1 MLKEIYMLRNIPSGL
16 AVNGIAF
23 FFLLV
28 RISSADEAPSLNTPS
43 NTTPDTGKV
52 LILDQLQ
59 AEALRANASLQAIHS
74 KWEAM
79 QERPAQ
85 AGSLPN
91 PMFTYRGMDITKSG
105 SFPDTNEKR
114 FELEQS
120 FPWFGKRGLSAGIA
134 EKAAEAMKSEYDSM
148 AREVIMM
155 VKETYYGL
163 YAVQKA
169 VSITQ
174 GEESLL
180 KQIVKIAETKYST
193 GESSQQDVLK
203 AQSEITMVNQRLL
216 ELESRETTLK
226 ARLNM
231 LLNRKP
237 ESFLGSALE
246 GPAIEI
252 DNNLQGLL
260 DLAEKNR
267 PEISGAQTQIER
279 SKAERKLMA
288 KEYFPDLK
296 LGAEYRSFGDGSDD
310 MAMFMVGMEIPVW
323 QGKYRAGTREAIKT
337 IESDKA
343 ALEAVQKQTAFDVK
357 DAHFKLLTARKT
369 IDLYRNTLVPQAEM
383 RFKASEAAYRT
394 GKADFMDLLE
404 SERFLLSAKIM
415 LAMAEGDL
423 GMNLARLE
431 RAIGTDLK
439 SSQKENEVQNAK

>member
-1 MLKEIYMLRNIPSGL
+1 MANNIQARL
-16 AVNGIAF
+16 AVNCF
-23 FFLLV
+23 VLFLLL
-28 RISSADEAPSLNTPS
+28 RILSSADEASSRNTLS
-43 NTTPDTGKV
+43 TAPDTDRILV
-52 LILDQLQ
+52 LDQLQ
-59 AEALRANASLQAIHS
+59 AEALRANARLQAMRA

-79 QERPAQ
+79 QERPSQ
-85 AGSLPN
+85 AGALPN
-91 PMFTYRGMDITKSG
+91 PMFTYRGMDVTRSG

-120 FPWFGKRGLSAGIA
+120 FPWFGKRDLRGKIA
-134 EKAAEAMKSEYDSM
+134 EKDAEAMKSEYDAM

-163 YAVQKA
+163 YAVQKSI
-169 VSITQ
+169 SITK
-174 GEESLL
+174 GEENLL
-180 KQIVKIAETKYST
+180 KQIVKITETKYAT

-216 ELESRETTLK
+216 ELEARETTLK

-231 LLNRKP
+231 LLNHKQDSP
-237 ESFLGSALE
+237 LGNALE
-246 GPAIEI
+246 GPPTEI
-252 DNNLQGLL
+252 DNDLQKLL

-296 LGAEYRSFGDGSDD
+296 LGGEYRSFNDGSDD
-310 MAMFMVGMEIPVW
+310 LAMFMVGMEIPIW
-323 QGKYRAGTREAIKT
+323 QGKYRAGTREATKT
-337 IESDKA
+337 IDSDKA
-343 ALEAVQKQTAFDVK
+343 ALETVQKQTAFDVK
-357 DAHFKLLTARKT
+357 DSHFKLLTANKT

-383 RFKASEAAYRT
+383 RFKASDAAYRT

-404 SERFLLSAKIM
+404 SERFLLNAKVM

-439 SSQKENEVQNAK
+439 VSPKQSEVQNAK